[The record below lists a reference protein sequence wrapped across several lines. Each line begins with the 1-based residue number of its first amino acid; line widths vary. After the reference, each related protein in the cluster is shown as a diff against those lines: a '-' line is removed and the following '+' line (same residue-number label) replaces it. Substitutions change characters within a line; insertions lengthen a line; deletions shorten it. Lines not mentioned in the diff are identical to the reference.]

1 MSNLNDF
8 IIENGVLE
16 KYTGNETEV
25 TIPDGVTSI
34 GNDAFIC
41 CGKLTAVNI
50 PDSVTSIGEDAF
62 RYCISLKEISIPD
75 SVNSIGSGA
84 FKGCESLS
92 SVRLPAGLTSIG
104 ERTFFFCP
112 SLEDLTVPDSVN
124 SIGNFAFSSCKN
136 LRSITLPAGLTS
148 IGEYAF
154 SDCSHLESLT
164 VPDSVNS
171 IGSCAFKGCE
181 SLSSVRLPAD
191 LTSIGSSAFN
201 GCESLSSVRLPADLT
216 SIGSGAFA
224 HCSHL
229 ESLTIPEKVTSVG
242 EHAFLNCRSIKKL
255 SFLTK
260 NVNITGNALTGTE
273 ALQEIE
279 FADGFFET
287 KEKLTVAFLPFVKE
301 FSAKATAYIYLFQ
314 DSQWA
319 AKAIHMSPDENEVAV
334 MMAEI
339 IPEIEKMTPARLKR
353 ITDFFAVSENKLSE
367 ESVNTVC
374 EAVLKKDEK
383 AHKKLMADP
392 VMKKLTDEDAEAD
405 EPEAEEPVEVFSRSL
420 LEKRPLHPDAV
431 VFKKGIKYAG
441 SDKTCSP
448 QLLNILVSEFLYMY
462 DEYQKK
468 TSGEMGIIVKLFV
481 PKTAKMPEDAD
492 KIAAALNREELS
504 DLLEGKVWSC
514 SKTYRLFM
522 YAYARYATEKSVR
535 KLCRHAPD
543 SSPAKVRYWKENF
556 EQALLF
562 SETKAAVDFLEKK
575 GLIDQYIKIR
585 GMNLQE
591 FRDKYSLPKWN
602 MKDGC
607 IISEADSS
615 YIYEISPDFS
625 LIAKEKEGGKVLR
638 SISAKKSPEAAAEF
652 KALKKE
658 ASAFY
663 EKRIEYIRAIYI
675 SEEKITLS
683 HWNETYFLNP
693 VLKPVTEKVIWSDA
707 AGVTFMC
714 ENERIFTSDGAD
726 YSPEEAVKVA
736 HVLDMTEEQVS
747 SWQAYLSKK
756 GISLLIEQ
764 VWEPVSV
771 IKDVTVFEKLVLSRE
786 DRNTF
791 KRNLARKLITVR
803 SEFDYG
809 GYDHRAASYVFSDT
823 GEMKIGRVMSIR
835 YEVNKDTDETIL
847 HKIYCDKEKMSR
859 ELNTVL
865 FELARACVRSAIL
878 QGKEDILT
886 ALLQESFTAAQIMEF
901 IQCAETA
908 GHAGITSQLLEYK
921 NKNCPDFDP
930 LAQFVLD

>member
-16 KYTGNETEV
+16 TYTGNETEV

-34 GNDAFIC
+34 GNGAFVC
-41 CGKLTAVNI
+41 CEKLTAVNI
-50 PDSVTSIGEDAF
+50 PDSVTSIGADAF

-104 ERTFFFCP
+104 ERTFDFCP

-124 SIGNFAFSSCKN
+124 SIGYFAFSSCKN
-136 LRSITLPAGLTS
+136 LRSITLPADLTS

-154 SDCSHLESLT
+154 ANCSHLKSLT
-164 VPDSVNS
+164 V
-171 IGSCAFKGCE
+171 
-181 SLSSVRLPAD
+181 
-191 LTSIGSSAFN
+191 
-201 GCESLSSVRLPADLT
+201 
-216 SIGSGAFA
+216 
-224 HCSHL
+224 
-229 ESLTIPEKVTSVG
+229 PEKVTSVG
-242 EHAFLNCRSIKKL
+242 EYAFLDCRSIKKL

-260 NVNITGNALTGTE
+260 NVNITGKALTGTE

-319 AKAIHMSPDENEVAV
+319 AKAIQMSPDENEVAV

-339 IPEIEKMTPARLKR
+339 IPEIEKMTPARLRR

-441 SDKTCSP
+441 SDKTCTP

-468 TSGEMGIIVKLFV
+468 TSGEMSIIVKLFV
-481 PKTAKMPEDAD
+481 PNTAKMPEDAD

-522 YAYARYATEKSVR
+522 YAYARYATEESVR

-615 YIYEISPDFS
+615 YIYELSPDFS

-726 YSPEEAVKVA
+726 YSPEESVKAA

-791 KRNLARKLITVR
+791 KRNLERKLITVR
-803 SEFDYG
+803 SEFDYS
-809 GYDHRAASYVFSDT
+809 GYNHRTASYVFSDT

-878 QGKEDILT
+878 QGKEDILPT
-886 ALLQESFTAAQIMEF
+886 LLQESFTAAQIMEF

-908 GHAGITSQLLEYK
+908 GHAGIMSQLLEYK